1 MAAAKAEGLSLL
13 QVKDV
18 SEAPGAGL
26 IGHLDGH
33 LVAVTGRGKL
43 SAEIASAMPPV
54 APGLECVLLIDG
66 HLAGA
71 FHFQDEPR
79 SESKSFLK
87 HVGAKHAIERVILL
101 SGDRPAEVALFAAG
115 MGITE
120 PHGGES
126 PEEKV
131 KFVQE
136 VTAKSRTLYLGDGI
150 NDAPAMMAATAGIA
164 LGVNSDITSEA
175 AGAVILKSSL
185 KSVDELLHIGRRM
198 RGIALTSA
206 VGGMSLS
213 LIGMGAASLGL
224 ISPIQGAVMQEAIDL
239 LSILNSLRMILPV
252 GSLSDFEGPAAPTKK
267 SRTLKSKAKP
277 VA

>member
-1 MAAAKAEGLSLL
+1 M
-13 QVKDV
+13 
-18 SEAPGAGL
+18 
-26 IGHLDGH
+26 
-33 LVAVTGRGKL
+33 
-43 SAEIASAMPPV
+43 
-54 APGLECVLLIDG
+54 
-66 HLAGA
+66 
-71 FHFQDEPR
+71 
-79 SESKSFLK
+79 
-87 HVGAKHAIERVILL
+87 
-101 SGDRPAEVALFAAG
+101 
-115 MGITE
+115 
-120 PHGGES
+120 
-126 PEEKV
+126 
-131 KFVQE
+131 
-136 VTAKSRTLYLGDGI
+136 
-150 NDAPAMMAATAGIA
+150 
-164 LGVNSDITSEA
+164 NSDITSEA